1 MWPSTPA
8 ERRHLAWRCRTCC
21 LRRFRASRPPQNSS
35 FRGSIPHPIRS
46 LCTLR
51 IRRRRRLRNT
61 RFPAVRY
68 RLTGAGLSPA
78 GSRQLRLTHRNWKFE
93 SISLERRVRCELD
106 LRGQANVVARLP
118 RRSQRRRAACP
129 SKCDE
134 TSAQCL
140 AQIHDQV
147 VGILNPDRN
156 ANQRGRDP
164 QAQPFFFRNVRMSHR
179 GRMRSES
186 LRTTQAYREL
196 DHFKPIQDSKG
207 FGLTSLHFEA
217 ESGAWTLALVLKDWT
232 IGMALRQESQIPNRC
247 DLRMSIEE
255 ACDLARAFR
264 RGRHSELQGLE

>member
-1 MWPSTPA
+1 MASTRCPSRA
-8 ERRHLAWRCRTCC
+8 RRGAL
-21 LRRFRASRPPQNSS
+21 ASRGAFAKRLGSTRCGRRGGGMVRNAIGGAENSS
-35 FRGSIPHPIRS
+35 VYGGIDVSNLPSASRE
-46 LCTLR
+46 
-51 IRRRRRLRNT
+51 
-61 RFPAVRY
+61 
-68 RLTGAGLSPA
+68 SP
-78 GSRQLRLTHRNWKFE
+78 
-93 SISLERRVRCELD
+93 
-106 LRGQANVVARLP
+106 
-118 RRSQRRRAACP
+118 CP

-140 AQIHDQV
+140 AQIHNQV

-156 ANQRGRDP
+156 ANQSGRDP
-164 QAQPFFFRNVRMSHR
+164 QPQPFFFRNVRMSHR

-207 FGLTSLHFEA
+207 FGLSALHFEA

-232 IGMALRQESQIPNRC
+232 IGMALRQESQIPDRC